1 MKKLDVE
8 HYLGIYTIRKHMQE
22 DGTTS
27 PSEDVKKFTREFVEK
42 LESMPLDEEI
52 ILKDSSFFDSSGNV
66 IIKFPNI
73 DNSHQDYK

>member
-22 DGTTS
+22 EGITN
-27 PSEDVKKFTREFVEK
+27 PSEDIKKFVRELVEK

-52 ILKDSSFFDSSGNV
+52 ILKDSSFFDSSGNL
-66 IIKFPNI
+66 IIKFPHI
-73 DNSHQDYK
+73 DNK